1 MLFDLGLAQA
11 FEVLHDVGPFEA
23 VPGGGEAILEFLAQD
38 ESEERTEDV
47 AADCGGRT
55 WRPSFQPPRSL
66 LLSLRNCNL
75 KRSICG
81 TTLTPN
87 SKLASTK
94 STGCGLPA
102 ALHRRRSIL
111 LAPQHPGQSLPH
123 HIGRIFADT
132 GRRYRS
138 VEFVGLAPARFKDLH
153 KPRTKRFL
161 TTTCD
166 IGEPQADDGIRP
178 CAYS

>member
-1 MLFDLGLAQA
+1 MFADHVEPL
-11 FEVLHDVGPFEA
+11 A
-23 VPGGGEAILEFLAQD
+23 VPRSAGFRQQRIGTMFVEPFVEIV
-38 ESEERTEDV
+38 EE
-47 AADCGGRT
+47 
-55 WRPSFQPPRSL
+55 
-66 LLSLRNCNL
+66 
-75 KRSICG
+75 
-81 TTLTPN
+81 
-87 SKLASTK
+87 
-94 STGCGLPA
+94 
-102 ALHRRRSIL
+102 IL